1 MSCQKHFR
9 EYLPEIPTISL
20 YELLEEWGF
29 VQDDPIGESGS
40 FAIFDPCSAR
50 NDNTVQEAVRKL
62 LAASDVHIDELPE
75 GNRHGCCGFGG
86 MGSIAAP
93 DFAEYVARQRA
104 ELSDAPYIVY
114 CSNCRDIFC
123 DRGKKALHILDVLF
137 AIDPE
142 GTRPQPDLTQRRR
155 NRVELKKRLFEE
167 IWKEEP
173 EMKSYESE
181 FTLIMQD
188 KVREKVN
195 RQHILEEDICAV
207 ISNAEATGRRALDPS
222 TGHYKA
228 YREIGHITCWVEY
241 APVPADEYGLTDAAS
256 IESSSPAASPDR
268 CFEIFNT
275 YTHRMKIELEAIWN
289 GRKTEAHM

>member
-1 MSCQKHFR
+1 
-9 EYLPEIPTISL
+9 
-20 YELLEEWGF
+20 
-29 VQDDPIGESGS
+29 
-40 FAIFDPCSAR
+40 
-50 NDNTVQEAVRKL
+50 
-62 LAASDVHIDELPE
+62 
-75 GNRHGCCGFGG
+75 

-123 DRGKKALHILDVLF
+123 DRGKKAVHILDVLF

-155 NRVELKKRLFEE
+155 NRVELKKRLLEE

-188 KVREKVN
+188 EVREKVN
-195 RQHILEEDICAV
+195 KQHILEEDICAV

-222 TGHYKA
+222 IGHYKA
-228 YREIGHITCWVEY
+228 YMEIGHITCWVEY
-241 APVPADEYGLTDAAS
+241 APAADESGMTGAAS
-256 IESSSPAASPDR
+256 IGGSSTAAESSG